1 MKFALTNIKTTLFGK
16 IAAVLVGLFV
26 VAIPWAIAQDAQPP
40 TAPIESAPTEVTD
53 VADINSQITEKRRR
67 LEELRQQAS
76 AYQAAVDSAS
86 GQVRNIQSQISTID
100 SQIAQTNFQIELK
113 QAEID
118 TLELEMTAL
127 QQSIDEKNDAIN
139 EQKDNLANAIRQ
151 LDENS
156 RTSTLALLVQN
167 NSLADFYG
175 QAQAVATISQSL
187 QDTIGTL
194 NRLKDDLQA
203 KQNQLNTKRDDVQ
216 QAKLQLE
223 VQKGSTV
230 EQRDLKEELLAGV
243 QNNQAQYDELLQQAI
258 REEQQANATIS
269 ALERQLQEQL
279 NGGGEQ
285 PVFTSTGYI
294 WPAEGKLTAYF
305 RDPSYP
311 FSCKVWKSA
320 SCLEHS
326 GLDIGMPQGTP
337 IRATADGIV
346 SVVNDPGFY
355 YSADGRKLRSALN
368 FIGIIHGEGISS
380 RYLHLSKIYVAADQF
395 VKQGDVIGLSG
406 GLPGTAGAGG
416 ITTGAHLH
424 FEVRVNGIPDDP
436 LKYLP

>member
-1 MKFALTNIKTTLFGK
+1 MNVALTNIKNTLCGK

-26 VAIPWAIAQDAQPP
+26 VAIPWSVAQTTTPETPSEAG
-40 TAPIESAPTEVTD
+40 ATEVAQA
-53 VADINSQITEKRRR
+53 ADLNTQIAEKRKR

-76 AYQAAVDSAS
+76 AYQAAVDTTSK
-86 GQVRNIQSQISTID
+86 QVREIQAQISTID

-113 QAEID
+113 QTEID
-118 TLELEMTAL
+118 ALELEMTAL
-127 QQSIDEKNDAIN
+127 QQSIDEKNDTIN
-139 EQKDNLANAIRQ
+139 SQKGNLATAIRQ

-156 RTSTLALLVQN
+156 RTSTLALLVRN

-175 QAQAVATISQSL
+175 QAQAIASISQSL

-194 NRLKDDLQA
+194 NRLKEDLQA
-203 KQNQLNTKRDDVQ
+203 KQNELNTKRDDVQ

-223 VQKGSTV
+223 IQKGSTV
-230 EQRDLKEELLAGV
+230 DQRDLKEELLSGAAD
-243 QNNQAQYDELLQQAI
+243 NQAQYDELLQQAV

-269 ALERQLQEQL
+269 ALERQLQDQL
-279 NGGGEQ
+279 NGGGDQ
-285 PVFTSTGYI
+285 PTFTSTGYI
-294 WPAEGKLTAYF
+294 WPAQGVLTAYY
-305 RDPSYP
+305 RDPTYP
-311 FSCKVWKSA
+311 FSCKVWKNS

-337 IRATADGIV
+337 VRATADGIV

-355 YSADGRKLRSALN
+355 YSTDGRKLRSALN
-368 FIGIIHGEGISS
+368 FVGIIHADGISS
-380 RYLHLSKIYVAADQF
+380 RYLHLSKIYVNADQF

-424 FEVRVNGIPDDP
+424 LEIRVNGIPDDP